1 MKKIIFFNP
10 RAAMHAKIIPNSI
23 LQIAASVHGR
33 YDYVIVDGNRETDPL
48 KKITDLLSDSA
59 FGYFCCTVMPGPQL
73 AQAIPIS
80 KTIRKLFPHVTIIW
94 GGYFASNQ
102 SNTVIRS
109 GYVDYVINGPGDH
122 TFPDLLHALES
133 QSTIT
138 NISNLVYRIG
148 ETVFKTPK
156 AELIDQDT
164 LPDLPYDTLHTF
176 YPMDGYLGKTFLG
189 SRTIAYHS
197 SIGCPFSC
205 SFCGVVPIFETR
217 WKGKSAERIYRD
229 IQFLKDN
236 YGGNAITFHDNNFFV
251 SEKRAVEFAER
262 IMPDNMA
269 WWGEG
274 RIDTMDKYSDAS
286 LATLRRSGCRMIF
299 FGAESGNDTLLHQ
312 MDKGGTQSGD
322 KLRSFAARLKQHDI
336 IPEYSFVLGFPAPT
350 ENKVWKLIDQEINFI
365 REIKTINP
373 ATEIIIYIYTPVPTE
388 GSTLYM
394 QAVERGFQFPRHL
407 DDWMKPEW
415 LNFDLHRQFV
425 TPWLTPAMIRHIH
438 DFETVLNAQYP
449 TISDLK
455 LSSFQRTAMRRISS
469 WRYKSHQYRRP
480 YELKFL
486 QKYWLRYRR
495 PEKEGF

>member
-1 MKKIIFFNP
+1 MKIIFFNP
-10 RAAMHAKIIPNSI
+10 KVTIHAKIIPNSI
-23 LQIAASVHGR
+23 LQIAASIHGQH
-33 YDYVIVDGNRETDPL
+33 DYVIVDGNRESDPL
-48 KKITDLLSDSA
+48 EKIMDLFRDPS
-59 FGYFCCTVMPGPQL
+59 FGFFCCTVMPGPQL

-80 KTIRKLFPHVTIIW
+80 KMIREQYPHVTIIW

-102 SNTVIRS
+102 SHTVIRS

-122 TFPDLLHALES
+122 AFPELLQALTARTS
-133 QSTIT
+133 VAT
-138 NISNLVYRIG
+138 ISNLVYRTGDTIY
-148 ETVFKTPK
+148 KTPK
-156 AELIDQDT
+156 ADLIDQDT
-164 LPDLPYDTLHTF
+164 LPDLPYDTLHSF

-189 SRTIAYHS
+189 TRTIAYHS

-229 IQFLKDN
+229 IRFLKET

-251 SEKRAVEFAER
+251 SEKRVVEFAER
-262 IMPDNMA
+262 IMHDGMA

-299 FGAESGNDTLLHQ
+299 FGAESGNDTLLRQ
-312 MDKGGTQSGD
+312 MDKGGTQSGN
-322 KLRSFAARLKQHDI
+322 KLRSFAARLREHDI
-336 IPEYSFVLGFPAPT
+336 IPEYSFVLGFPAAT
-350 ENKVWKLIDQEINFI
+350 EDEVWKLIDQEIRFI
-365 REIKTINP
+365 REIKSINP
-373 ATEIIIYIYTPVPTE
+373 STEIIIYIYTPVPTE
-388 GSTLYM
+388 GSDLYN
-394 QAVERGFQFPRHL
+394 QALARGFQFPRHL
-407 DDWMKPEW
+407 DEWMKPEW
-415 LNFDLHRQFV
+415 LNFDLHRQYV

-455 LSSFQRTAMRRISS
+455 LTAFQRTAMRWFSS
-469 WRYKSHQYRRP
+469 WRYRFHRYAHP